1 MNIFYHFIFVIY
13 FFNYQSSKES
23 IKEIDILT
31 MASIKKNLD
40 KALEKNNL
48 QDSESDAD
56 DESDELE
63 NDELENDDDFI
74 KFLR

>member
-48 QDSESDAD
+48 QDSESEAD
-56 DESDELE
+56 DESDEL
-63 NDELENDDDFI
+63 ELENDDDFI